1 VRQALIEGFAL
12 SAAGAAL
19 SLVIAIS
26 SVEPLSRFFPDEA
39 EAPMTLD
46 LAPDWRVLGYVI
58 LLAFVS
64 TLAFAI
70 PPALKASRWD
80 VWRSL
85 RANEA
90 AVAGGGSRLR
100 AALTVAQVALCFVLL
115 AGSGLLMRSLYLL
128 ESVDTGL
135 TAGQVTLATLDAELS
150 RSDGRAKGI
159 DELDPDA
166 RRLYEDEMRRLYEGI
181 AQRAAA
187 IPGVDGAALAAT
199 VPLLG
204 WSYSLG
210 KLHGG
215 EVAEEGAFAATGNIV
230 TPDYFKT
237 MEIPILQGRLFSPA
251 DGART
256 SRVAIVSETLA
267 RRLWPA
273 GDAVGQVLYVGG
285 SAEENGRHVI
295 GVARD
300 VPHDLQENQNELY
313 YVPHQQQTA
322 SRMILHVRSS
332 MDLAVLLP
340 AMRSAVA
347 EVDPRLPLFNVR
359 TLQAVKLESYWQ
371 QRMAAVIVGFSAV
384 LAVLL
389 AAIGLYAVM
398 ASRVTQRSREIGIRM
413 ALGASADRIRRGVI
427 WESSRLC
434 LIGVAVGGALAFAGT
449 QALASL
455 LYGVTPTDLLTFATV
470 FAILTLVTVAASYL
484 PARRAT
490 SVNPVNALRSE

>member
-1 VRQALIEGFAL
+1 
-12 SAAGAAL
+12 
-19 SLVIAIS
+19 
-26 SVEPLSRFFPDEA
+26 
-39 EAPMTLD
+39 
-46 LAPDWRVLGYVI
+46 
-58 LLAFVS
+58 
-64 TLAFAI
+64 
-70 PPALKASRWD
+70 
-80 VWRSL
+80 
-85 RANEA
+85 
-90 AVAGGGSRLR
+90 
-100 AALTVAQVALCFVLL
+100 
-115 AGSGLLMRSLYLL
+115 
-128 ESVDTGL
+128 
-135 TAGQVTLATLDAELS
+135 
-150 RSDGRAKGI
+150 
-159 DELDPDA
+159 
-166 RRLYEDEMRRLYEGI
+166 
-181 AQRAAA
+181 
-187 IPGVDGAALAAT
+187 
-199 VPLLG
+199 
-204 WSYSLG
+204 
-210 KLHGG
+210 
-215 EVAEEGAFAATGNIV
+215 
-230 TPDYFKT
+230 
-237 MEIPILQGRLFSPA
+237 
-251 DGART
+251 
-256 SRVAIVSETLA
+256 
-267 RRLWPA
+267 
-273 GDAVGQVLYVGG
+273 
-285 SAEENGRHVI
+285 
-295 GVARD
+295 
-300 VPHDLQENQNELY
+300 
-313 YVPHQQQTA
+313 
-322 SRMILHVRSS
+322 MILHVRSS